1 MHGATVRI
9 TIGAVAD
16 WPLGEARTRAQELK
30 RFTDAG
36 TDPREIESQKQ
47 AASAAAKAAK
57 LEAERYTLANLLTAY
72 CDQQEALGRKSHA
85 DARSIFKLHV
95 VEAWP
100 KVAALPANVV
110 TPEQIA
116 DMMRRV
122 IQLGKGRTANKLR
135 SYVRAAY
142 QVAKAS
148 RSKASIPV
156 AFKAYNVV
164 SNPAGETEP
173 DESANKADKNPLSA
187 GELRTYWQAI
197 QKIEGFPGALLR
209 LHLLT
214 GGQRLEQLVQLL
226 TADAQDDAILLFDG
240 KGRPGKPPRP
250 HLVPLTHEAAV
261 ALIECEPR
269 GAFALSTDGGQTHVS
284 AATLSEWAMQAG
296 AGIEKFQTKRIRSG
310 VETLLASA
318 RISGEHRGRLQSHGI
333 SGVQARHYDGHDYM
347 DEKREALNALFNLL
361 TVEPESNV
369 VPFKAA

>member
-1 MHGATVRI
+1 MKQQASRVRLTAGRVDAFGCPADRSQTFLWDTEAPALALRATPTGRKTYVFESRMHGATVRI

-16 WPLGEARTRAQELK
+16 WPLSEARTKAQELK
-30 RFTDAG
+30 RLTDAG

-57 LEAERYTLANLLTAY
+57 LEADRYTLANLLTAY

-156 AFKAYNVV
+156 EFKAYNVR
-164 SNPAGETEP
+164 A
-173 DESANKADKNPLSA
+173 
-187 GELRTYWQAI
+187 
-197 QKIEGFPGALLR
+197 
-209 LHLLT
+209 
-214 GGQRLEQLVQLL
+214 
-226 TADAQDDAILLFDG
+226 
-240 KGRPGKPPRP
+240 KPCR
-250 HLVPLTHEAAV
+250 
-261 ALIECEPR
+261 
-269 GAFALSTDGGQTHVS
+269 
-284 AATLSEWAMQAG
+284 
-296 AGIEKFQTKRIRSG
+296 
-310 VETLLASA
+310 
-318 RISGEHRGRLQSHGI
+318 
-333 SGVQARHYDGHDYM
+333 
-347 DEKREALNALFNLL
+347 
-361 TVEPESNV
+361 
-369 VPFKAA
+369 